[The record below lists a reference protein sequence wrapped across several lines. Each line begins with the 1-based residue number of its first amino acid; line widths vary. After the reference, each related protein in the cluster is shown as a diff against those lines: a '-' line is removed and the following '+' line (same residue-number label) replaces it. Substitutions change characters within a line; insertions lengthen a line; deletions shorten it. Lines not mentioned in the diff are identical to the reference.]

1 MWNIVAQCTVL
12 YTDSKNCTL
21 NSTINNVKFK
31 EFERVCTRNL
41 VLLTAPSSQGNTT
54 IMGLAM
60 EVRNAARALEGASYA
75 LAHVL
80 RTPAGIISYDGLPDG
95 SGVNNGIRT
104 NEQSTN
110 NAIEDDRE
118 SMEMQHEA
126 EALCITV
133 RAVMDE
139 AAPLLLLLEETTS
152 VVRGGDTLSR
162 VQNGFGSLC
171 AILVTL
177 LDHGT
182 ASVLAT
188 SGGRHSVGALERMRT
203 HHGQLRALYGIIHL
217 AGKVIEKGDVTK
229 SLFVDVP
236 NAKKGDESF
245 DPKRCRAAINMDDF
259 YGRWFGFHYA
269 PHMRNVLRIVNI
281 VRGSVSQAVSEPN
294 LSPLGKNVAMLGWGW
309 VYTNMVLMNNLGVNI
324 DGASK
329 IGMDNEHLSS
339 VDSVRTFM
347 NLVEDPVIAGF
358 TNLASA
364 DTAIDRAFQ
373 IPHPK
378 QHKDINALEDA
389 FKSSLDLGYVCDNV
403 DYPTLF
409 NVFQSVKEPVAARL
423 ISAKKRPFSLNGLRS
438 VPCPAVQQQS
448 AITPQSPITM
458 LDCTDTDI
466 VPILHAFP
474 NGSQKP
480 ITSHETSAAV
490 NVAIEQGDKSL
501 VAKDKARSEP
511 ASPWASSSTNDNSA
525 TKPLKRSPIAA
536 VAESSYLANALKT
549 EFTKLQ
555 SNVSSLLGLSQA
567 LPAKSLILHFHG
579 GGFVGQSSVGHSV
592 YLKEW
597 CASMPDAVTLC
608 IDYKLAPEN
617 RYPTALHEC
626 VYAYQW
632 AIENAAALGCRAERI
647 VLVGDSAGG
656 NIALATALL
665 AADAGLRK
673 PDGVCL
679 AYPSLYLS
687 KAWSPS
693 RLLSFFDPL
702 LPLSVMEICM
712 SSYLDEEQQ
721 ERAPHDPYISPV
733 VASVT
738 QLRNLPRFC
747 AIVGS
752 LDPLLDDTAL
762 LHHRLKQ
769 AGRVGDTVQI
779 YDGMPHGFLNMIQVS
794 EQARVAS
801 TFIARQM
808 ATFADVPYGMQAA
821 APAQSSST
829 ETNDTAFDR

>member
-1 MWNIVAQCTVL
+1 MR
-12 YTDSKNCTL
+12 SKCGMGLESLSGVCVNSTL
-21 NSTINNVKFK
+21 NNLAFTTGK
-31 EFERVCTRNL
+31 RVHYRYR
-41 VLLTAPSSQGNTT
+41 A
-54 IMGLAM
+54 MGLAA

-80 RTPAGIISYDGLPDG
+80 RTPPGIISYDGLPDG
-95 SGVNNGIRT
+95 SGNGVRT
-104 NEQSTN
+104 NEQPN
-110 NAIEDDRE
+110 NAIVEDGPE
-118 SMEMQHEA
+118 SLEMEHEA

-133 RAVMDE
+133 RAVLDE
-139 AAPLLLLLEETTS
+139 AAPVLVLLEDES
-152 VVRGGDTLSR
+152 KVVRGGEKLNR

-177 LDHGT
+177 LDHATT
-182 ASVLAT
+182 AVLAT
-188 SGGRHSVGALERMRT
+188 SGGRHAGGALERMRT
-203 HHGQLRALYGIIHL
+203 HHGQLRALYGILHL
-217 AGKVIEKGDVTK
+217 AARVVDKGDVTK
-229 SLFVDVP
+229 SLFVDVSK
-236 NAKKGDESF
+236 AKTGDESF
-245 DPKRCRAAINMDDF
+245 DPRRCRAAINMDDF

-281 VRGSVSQAVSEPN
+281 VRGSVSQAVAEPN

-329 IGMDNEHLSS
+329 IGADNDSHTS

-364 DTAIDRAFQ
+364 DTAIDRAFH
-373 IPHPK
+373 IPKPK
-378 QHKDINALEDA
+378 DFRDVESLACA
-389 FKSSLDLGYVCDNV
+389 FKPSVFADIMPDNA
-403 DYPTLF
+403 DYATLWR
-409 NVFQSVKEPVAARL
+409 VFQSVKDPVAARL
-423 ISAKKRPFSLNGLRS
+423 ISAKKRPFSLNGLQS
-438 VPCPAVQQQS
+438 TPAPPEEPIVV
-448 AITPQSPITM
+448 TPHSPM
-458 LDCTDTDI
+458 GVVEDCTDTDI
-466 VPILHAFP
+466 APILQATP
-474 NGSQKP
+474 NGAQNP
-480 ITSHETSAAV
+480 ITSREAAAGLT
-490 NVAIEQGDKSL
+490 VAVEGGKSL
-501 VAKDKARSEP
+501 VARADTRSESGSLGLP
-511 ASPWASSSTNDNSA
+511 AKNGTGK
-525 TKPLKRSPIAA
+525 TVKRSPIAA
-536 VAESSYLANALKT
+536 SLAGVAESSYLASALKT

-597 CASMPDAVTLC
+597 CASMPDTVILC
-608 IDYKLAPEN
+608 IDYKLSPEN

-665 AADAGLRK
+665 ATDAGLRK

-679 AYPSLYLS
+679 AYPSLYLAR
-687 KAWSPS
+687 AWSPS
-693 RLLSFFDPL
+693 RLLSFFDPM

-712 SSYLDEEQQ
+712 SSYLDQEAQ

-733 VASVT
+733 VASMT
-738 QLRNLPRFC
+738 QLRNLPKFC

-752 LDPLLDDTAL
+752 LDPLLDDTVL
-762 LHHRLKQ
+762 LHHRLKE
-769 AGRVGDTVQI
+769 AGRKGDTVQI
-779 YDGMPHGFLNMIQVS
+779 YDAMPHGFLNMIQVS
-794 EQARVAS
+794 EQARGAS
-801 TFIARQM
+801 TFIARHM
-808 ATFADVPYGMQAA
+808 ASFADVHYGNN
-821 APAQSSST
+821 APAQVAPTTEEATKESS
-829 ETNDTAFDR
+829 AAADR